1 MASPRAV
8 AVAVLVVLPS
18 LPSPSSSPAESSS
31 SQGPVPEPT
40 FLLVSSRKKQHLYVF
55 PKGGVEHGESPD
67 QAAQRESWEEAGLR
81 PDSATHLAH
90 LLTLADPSPHILSPS
105 SNPASPSFV
114 SSCEYSFELF
124 LLPPPPPPPPAP
136 PPSTLALSAA
146 EAGLTPPALPL
157 HASLAVPHAAPSSL
171 SSDASASSAAS
182 SPSASTAPSP
192 ASHPPPAPLPTDVAP
207 LAARYSAAYLAPEW
221 PEARERHRRWVHG
234 WRELERTVCWGR
246 REGVM
251 REAVDRARDWVA
263 EWWARGGRIAEDA
276 DDDEDDNEDDDEEG
290 EGAKGRL

>member
-18 LPSPSSSPAESSS
+18 LPSAKPNAGAAPPGSP
-31 SQGPVPEPT
+31 PEPT
-40 FLLVSSRKKQHLYVF
+40 FLLVCSRKKQHLYVF
-55 PKGGVEHGESPD
+55 PKGGVEHGESAD

-105 SNPASPSFV
+105 SDPASPSFV

-124 LLPPPPPPPPAP
+124 ILPPPPASSPATEDP
-136 PPSTLALSAA
+136 TSAA
-146 EAGLTPPALPL
+146 SEAGLAPPALPF
-157 HASLAVPHAAPSSL
+157 HASLSLPSSA
-171 SSDASASSAAS
+171 SSISSAAS

-192 ASHPPPAPLPTDVAP
+192 ASHPPPAPLPAHVAP
-207 LAARYSAAYLAPEW
+207 LAAAHSAAYLAPEW

-234 WRELERTVCWGR
+234 WDELERTVCWGR
-246 REGVM
+246 REAVM
-251 REAVDRARDWVA
+251 REAVEKAREWVG
-263 EWWARGGRIAEDA
+263 EWWARGGRPEEEEEEDGE
-276 DDDEDDNEDDDEEG
+276 DEEEEEEDREEDSDDED
-290 EGAKGRL
+290 GAKGRL